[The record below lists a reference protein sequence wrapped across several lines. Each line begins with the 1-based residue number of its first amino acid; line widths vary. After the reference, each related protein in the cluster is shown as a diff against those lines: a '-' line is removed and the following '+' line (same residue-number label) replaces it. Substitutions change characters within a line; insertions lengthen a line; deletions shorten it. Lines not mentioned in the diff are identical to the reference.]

1 MEIKFKDRTYTIPDE
16 CPTDGPKKSTLRR
29 NFQEHGAESF
39 LISRKL
45 CPFAGCLTDEL
56 LKAGAEIVETEN
68 SIGNGTL
75 EEESAAPEEMESE
88 AQAPDEEGPHL
99 IVSLD

>member
-1 MEIKFKDRTYTIPDE
+1 MEIKFKDRTYTISDE

-29 NFQEHGAESF
+29 NLQEHGAESF

-45 CPFAGCLTDEL
+45 SPFAGCLTDEL
-56 LKAGAEIVETEN
+56 LKAGAEIIETEN
-68 SIGNGTL
+68 SIGDGAL
-75 EEESAAPEEMESE
+75 EEEPERSQESE
-88 AQAPDEEGPHL
+88 PEAEAPDEQTPHL